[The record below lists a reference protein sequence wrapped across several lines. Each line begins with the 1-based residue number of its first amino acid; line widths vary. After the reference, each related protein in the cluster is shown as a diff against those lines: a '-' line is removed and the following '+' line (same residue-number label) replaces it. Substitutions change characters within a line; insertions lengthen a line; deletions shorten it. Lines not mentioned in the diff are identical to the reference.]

1 LEKAGRVQRLGL
13 VALAG
18 GASADVVIDEAP
30 IMLDI
35 EIGPEALYR
44 LLNALMPNRVGKLE
58 DLG

>member
-18 GASADVVIDEAP
+18 GASADVVIDEAS

-35 EIGPEALYR
+35 EIGPEAL
-44 LLNALMPNRVGKLE
+44 
-58 DLG
+58 

>member
-18 GASADVVIDEAP
+18 GASANVVTDEAP

-35 EIGPEALYR
+35 EIGSEAL
-44 LLNALMPNRVGKLE
+44 
-58 DLG
+58 